1 LLILTRKIGE
11 GIILGD
17 DIRIA
22 VLEIRGKQIRIG
34 IEAPSDVVVLREEIY
49 QRIQEENLR
58 AAGVRD
64 VDLKEITKIW
74 KQKKENEPGP
84 PKNSE

>member
-1 LLILTRKIGE
+1 MLILTRKIGE

-17 DIRIA
+17 DIRIT

-34 IEAPSDVVVLREEIY
+34 VEAPSSVVVLREEIY

-74 KQKKENEPGP
+74 KSKKENEPG
-84 PKNSE
+84 

>member
-1 LLILTRKIGE
+1 MLILTRKIGE

-34 IEAPSDVVVLREEIY
+34 IEAPQNVVVLREEIY
-49 QRIQEENLR
+49 QRIQEENLQ

-64 VDLKEITKIW
+64 VDLKELANIW
-74 KQKKENEPGP
+74 KQKKENEP
-84 PKNSE
+84 

>member
-1 LLILTRKIGE
+1 MLILTRKIGE

-34 IEAPSDVVVLREEIY
+34 IEAPPDVVVLREEIY
-49 QRIQEENLR
+49 QRIQEENLQ

-64 VDLKEITKIW
+64 VDLKEIAKIW
-74 KQKKENEPGP
+74 KRKKENEPGP

>member
-34 IEAPSDVVVLREEIY
+34 IEAPQNVVVLREEIY
-49 QRIQEENLR
+49 QRIQEENLQ

-64 VDLKEITKIW
+64 VDLKEIANLW
-74 KQKKENEPGP
+74 KQKKENEP
-84 PKNSE
+84 

>member
-1 LLILTRKIGE
+1 MLILTRKIGE

>member
-1 LLILTRKIGE
+1 MLILTRKIGE

-34 IEAPSDVVVLREEIY
+34 IDAPPEVVVLREEIY

>member
-1 LLILTRKIGE
+1 MLILTRKIGE

-34 IEAPSDVVVLREEIY
+34 IEAPPEVVVLREEIY
-49 QRIQEENLR
+49 QRIQEENLQ

-64 VDLKEITKIW
+64 VDLKELANIW
-74 KQKKENEPGP
+74 KQKKENEP
-84 PKNSE
+84 

>member
-1 LLILTRKIGE
+1 MLILTRKIGE

-34 IEAPSDVVVLREEIY
+34 IEAPPNVVVLREEIY
-49 QRIQEENLR
+49 QRIQEENLQ

-64 VDLKEITKIW
+64 VDLKEIANLFKTK
-74 KQKKENEPGP
+74 KANEPGSTE
-84 PKNSE
+84 NSG

>member
-34 IEAPSDVVVLREEIY
+34 IEAPSSIVVLREEIY
-49 QRIQEENLR
+49 QRIQEENLQ

-64 VDLKEITKIW
+64 VDLKELANIW
-74 KQKKENEPGP
+74 KQKKENEP
-84 PKNSE
+84 

>member
-1 LLILTRKIGE
+1 MLILTRKIGE

-17 DIRIA
+17 DIRISIM
-22 VLEIRGKQIRIG
+22 EIRGKQIRIG
-34 IEAPSDVVVLREEIY
+34 IEAPTDVVVLREEIY

-64 VDLKEITKIW
+64 VDLTEITKIW
-74 KQKKENEPGP
+74 KQKKD
-84 PKNSE
+84 

>member
-17 DIRIA
+17 DIRISIM
-22 VLEIRGKQIRIG
+22 EIRGKQIRIG

-64 VDLKEITKIW
+64 VDLTEITKIW
-74 KQKKENEPGP
+74 KQKKD
-84 PKNSE
+84 

>member
-17 DIRIA
+17 DIRISIM
-22 VLEIRGKQIRIG
+22 EIRGKQIRIG
-34 IEAPSDVVVLREEIY
+34 IEAPQNVVVLREEIY

-64 VDLKEITKIW
+64 VDLTEIAKIW
-74 KQKKENEPGP
+74 KQKKD
-84 PKNSE
+84 

>member
-1 LLILTRKIGE
+1 MLILTRKIGE

-34 IEAPSDVVVLREEIY
+34 IEAPSHVVVLREEIY

>member
-1 LLILTRKIGE
+1 MLILTRKIGE

-34 IEAPSDVVVLREEIY
+34 IDAPPEVVVLREEIY

-64 VDLKEITKIW
+64 VDLKEIAKIW
-74 KQKKENEPGP
+74 KQKKKNEP
-84 PKNSE
+84 

>member
-22 VLEIRGKQIRIG
+22 ILEIRGKQIRIG
-34 IEAPSDVVVLREEIY
+34 IEAPANVVVLREEIY
-49 QRIQEENLR
+49 QRIQEENLQ

-64 VDLKEITKIW
+64 VDLKEIAKIW
-74 KQKKENEPGP
+74 KQKKENEP
-84 PKNSE
+84 

>member
-1 LLILTRKIGE
+1 M
-11 GIILGD
+11 
-17 DIRIA
+17 
-22 VLEIRGKQIRIG
+22 EIRGKQIRIG

-64 VDLKEITKIW
+64 VDLTEITKIW
-74 KQKKENEPGP
+74 KQKKD
-84 PKNSE
+84 

>member
-1 LLILTRKIGE
+1 MLILTRKIGE

-17 DIRIA
+17 DIRISIM
-22 VLEIRGKQIRIG
+22 EIRGKQIRLG

-64 VDLKEITKIW
+64 VDLTEITKIW
-74 KQKKENEPGP
+74 KQKKD
-84 PKNSE
+84 

>member
-1 LLILTRKIGE
+1 MLILTRKIGE

-17 DIRIA
+17 DIRISIM
-22 VLEIRGKQIRIG
+22 EIRGKQIRIG
-34 IEAPSDVVVLREEIY
+34 IEAPANVVVLREEIY

-64 VDLKEITKIW
+64 VDLTEITKIW
-74 KQKKENEPGP
+74 KQKKD
-84 PKNSE
+84 

>member
-1 LLILTRKIGE
+1 MLILTRKIGE

-17 DIRIA
+17 DIRISIM
-22 VLEIRGKQIRIG
+22 EIRGKQIRIG
-34 IEAPSDVVVLREEIY
+34 IEAPQNVVVLREEIY

-64 VDLKEITKIW
+64 VDLKEIAKIW
-74 KQKKENEPGP
+74 KQKKD
-84 PKNSE
+84 

>member
-1 LLILTRKIGE
+1 MLILTRKIGE

-17 DIRIA
+17 DIRISIM
-22 VLEIRGKQIRIG
+22 EIRGKQIRIG
-34 IEAPSDVVVLREEIY
+34 IEAPQNVVVLREEIY

-64 VDLKEITKIW
+64 VDLKEIAKLW
-74 KQKKENEPGP
+74 KQKKD
-84 PKNSE
+84 